1 MRCGSTPPNPRA
13 QEVMAKAGGLL
24 QLHGKF
30 KSGLG
35 YTRLCLKDLKK
46 GGDGSGDSSQIQPR
60 LKQCGRHIQ
69 LAPLRARDLALN
81 PLASQN

>member
-1 MRCGSTPPNPRA
+1 
-13 QEVMAKAGGLL
+13 MAKAGDLP

-60 LKQCGRHIQ
+60 LKQ
-69 LAPLRARDLALN
+69 
-81 PLASQN
+81 